1 MNLIA
6 FSAIAKHSVTDIFL
20 VNPNDAIK
28 MMDADN
34 DGYNSDEDCNDNDP
48 LTYPGA
54 AYNESDTECMTDS
67 DGDGYGDV
75 FAVSPIIPGT
85 DCEDSNP
92 GNNPGGTEIL
102 NGFDDNCNGQIDE
115 GLCGNFIV
123 EAGEACD
130 DGGSNDPA
138 NSCYNCQF
146 VNDADGDGF
155 NSAFDCNDDDINI
168 NPNATEIPNNDV
180 DEDCNGLAEVY
191 DLALTTTTNS
201 PINNSIGDIIKFTF
215 TIANEGNTNV
225 DNIVLQV
232 TNPSGFTPVDMDNT
246 PLGWDNVASSFTVIS
261 ELSPSSNISIDYY
274 IQLEVGSSEEDFTII
289 GEITSFEDLQGN
301 LLVDFDSEPNNSEAS
316 EDDQDEAFAF
326 PCGSDCLLT
335 CRNNV
340 NVSVDELN
348 CMIEITPS
356 SISEDIDT
364 DCDFYYTITLFDE
377 DGLELPTNVID
388 ASMVGMLITYELSE
402 PECNNKCSGTALI
415 EDKMAPTL
423 SAQDFTVSCV
433 TLNEQGTAAMLLP
446 TVSDNCQ
453 NTLPVELLSEVEI
466 NVDCNNPDSDDLI
479 GYIERTYIVQDAEGN
494 ISDPVTQTI
503 TLERVTIG
511 AIARPTDFI
520 FPLDTISCSSG
531 YATDEFGNPDVSVT
545 GVPTTIQENYDQA
558 SAIFDYIDISVP
570 GNLILIGDD
579 ESVDVDLGASFPLFD
594 MTFNVISVNT
604 NGFIS
609 TASGDAVPNSEC
621 PLSLDPN
628 SLANTNGAR
637 IYALQDDLSADTT
650 EDVLAGVYY
659 EYMTESPVLTPS
671 GMLTGVSIF
680 QWKVDH
686 FEASGDYD
694 LDFQAL
700 LFDNGEITFQYN
712 EIGEEMGSEAT
723 VGIQSF
729 AMDDNT
735 MPLHATTISCN
746 TPNSVSSLSA
756 VGLIPPTM
764 GGIDLY
770 PFPEGVS
777 CNGYSQYNDQIV
789 YTDSCM
795 TKILR
800 TFTIGEWRC
809 NDTNERYFNQ
819 MIDIMDVEGPTM
831 DQLPDI
837 TVSTEPFSCE
847 ANVLLPAIS
856 PDDDCNKADIVIDIE
871 YEVGSRI
878 ENAIEDV
885 IVEMPLGIYTVTY
898 IATDK
903 CGNESRMSFTVTVI
917 DAVVPTAICN
927 ADQIS
932 VGNDPSFF
940 TAVALDNGSFDDCGP
955 VTLAIARTDDPG
967 YPDLAIFT
975 DELEFGCIDI
985 GNTYEVALL
994 VTDTAN
1000 NTSICTSNLLIEDGI
1015 APFFAD
1021 IPEDITI
1028 DCTEDIDTYP
1038 FDNPTVVDNCDLP
1051 DAFTVSLDTIDIN
1064 LCGESMIERVFTIN
1078 DSDISDVQLIQIN
1091 FVNQLAV
1098 TGTIDDSTVEGCD
1111 ASDAPAQTTVSG
1123 LVELDGDLL
1132 ITDACVEL
1140 TVTSTDETAGICPLV
1155 ITRTYVVQD
1164 ACGNTTADIVHTIIV
1179 EDTTAPVVTGS
1190 ITDSA
1195 VEGCDASAAPSAVT
1209 TVSAMEDLGDLMIAD
1224 ACTADEDL
1232 TVTSSDDSAGT
1243 CPLVITR
1250 TYVVQDACGNTT
1262 AGVVHTITVD
1272 DTVAP
1277 IFTNPPTSISVQ
1289 IEANETVADLDIIAE
1304 VDETCIF
1311 STSYVIVYDDE
1322 SEFEGDGSDASG
1334 EYPVGE
1340 HEVTFTATDDC
1351 GNSATLI
1358 VMVTV
1363 NTPSNIATIEGS
1375 IYTESFEEVNSVQIG
1390 LTGID
1395 AFYQTTEENGEYAFS
1410 DIPMGHDYMV
1420 YPYKNDNH
1428 KNGLTTLDLVLI
1440 QRHILG
1446 LGDLESP
1453 YKMIAADINNSQSIS
1468 SVDLVILR
1476 KIILGIYD
1484 DFPNN
1489 RSWRFIDAQYNFLD
1503 ATDPWLGSVPE
1514 DYEITHLDS
1523 DMKIDFIGVKTG
1535 DVNGSAIANIQSK
1548 SSETRSDNKWLLS
1561 ICDKFVKKDENV
1573 VLEVKAENISKV
1585 YGWQYTLESKDLS
1598 FIAIESASAN
1608 LSNQNIRRENSNLH
1622 MSYGHAVGLELEPN
1636 DIIYTMI
1643 FKATRS
1649 GKLSDM
1655 LNISNRGLTAESY
1668 HKDLEIN
1675 NVEIRWNESVE
1686 ESDLTQG
1693 FSVAQ
1698 NEPNPWNERTSVD
1711 YYIPTA
1717 GDVKIVIKDVRG
1729 RVLFKSASY
1738 KESGNHTQDIEDSF
1752 LDGNGVLVYEVHY
1765 SGKLISNRMIH
1776 IR

>member
-1 MNLIA
+1 MGKLTNTSLRLGILASINLSFLSARIFKCFILFLLMNLIA

-20 VNPNDAIK
+20 VNPNDAIT

-34 DGYNSDEDCNDNDP
+34 DGYTSDVDCDDNDP

-67 DGDGYGDV
+67 DGDGYGDLL
-75 FAVSPIIPGT
+75 AVSPIIPGT
-85 DCEDSNP
+85 DCDDSN
-92 GNNPGGTEIL
+92 NFMNPGGTEI
-102 NGFDDNCNGQIDE
+102 
-115 GLCGNFIV
+115 
-123 EAGEACD
+123 
-130 DGGSNDPA
+130 
-138 NSCYNCQF
+138 
-146 VNDADGDGF
+146 
-155 NSAFDCNDDDINI
+155 
-168 NPNATEIPNNDV
+168 PNNNV

-191 DLALTTTTNS
+191 DLALTTITSS
-201 PINNSIGDIIKFTF
+201 PIDNSIGDTIKFTF
-215 TIANEGNTNV
+215 IIANEGNTNV

-232 TNPSGFTPVDMDNT
+232 TNPSGFTPVDIDNT
-246 PLGWDNVASSFTVIS
+246 LLGWDNVASSFTVIS

-289 GEITSFEDLQGN
+289 GEITSFEDLLGN
-301 LLVDFDSEPNNSEAS
+301 SVEDIDSQPNNSEAS

-326 PCGSDCLLT
+326 PCGSNCVLT

-402 PECNNKCSGTALI
+402 PECDNKCSGTALI

-446 TVSDNCQ
+446 VVSDNCQ

-466 NVDCNNPDSDDLI
+466 NVDCNNTDSDDLI

-511 AIARPTDFI
+511 AIAGPTNII

-558 SAIFDYIDISVP
+558 SAIFDYIDISVT
-570 GNLILIGDD
+570 GDLILIGDD

-609 TASGDAVPNSEC
+609 TASGDAVPDNEC

-650 EDVLAGVYY
+650 EDTLAGVYY

-712 EIGEEMGSEAT
+712 EIGTEMGSGAT

-746 TPNSVSSLSA
+746 TPNSVNSLSA

-777 CNGYSQYNDQIV
+777 CNGYSQYEDQIV

-809 NDTNERYFNQ
+809 SDINERYFNQ

-837 TVSTEPFSCE
+837 TVSTEPLSCE
-847 ANVLLPAIS
+847 AKVLLPAIS

-878 ENAIEDV
+878 ENAIGDV

-917 DAVVPTAICN
+917 DAVVPTAICD

-940 TAVALDNGSFDDCGP
+940 TAVALDNGSFDYCGS

-967 YPDLAIFT
+967 YPDLGIFT
-975 DELEFGCIDI
+975 DTLEFGCIDI
-985 GNTYEVALL
+985 GDTLEVALL

-1000 NTSICTSNLLIEDGI
+1000 NTSICTSTLIIEDGI
-1015 APFFAD
+1015 APVFAN

-1051 DAFTVSLDTIDIN
+1051 DAFTVSLDTIDID
-1064 LCGESMIERVFTIN
+1064 LCGESMIKRVFTIN
-1078 DSDISDVQLIQIN
+1078 DSDVSDEQLIQIN

-1098 TGTIDDSTVEGCD
+1098 TGSIDDSTVEGCD

-1123 LVELDGDLL
+1123 LLELDDDLL

-1164 ACGNTTADIVHTIIV
+1164 ACGNTTADIVHTITV

-1190 ITDSA
+1190 ITDST
-1195 VEGCDASAAPSAVT
+1195 VEGCGASDAPDAET
-1209 TVSAMEDLGDLMIAD
+1209 TVAGLENLEGTLMIAD
-1224 ACTADEDL
+1224 ACDL
-1232 TVTSSDDSAGT
+1232 TVTSSDASTGT
-1243 CPLVITR
+1243 CPVVVTR
-1250 TYVVQDACGNTT
+1250 TYVVADACGNTT
-1262 AGVVHTITVD
+1262 AGIVHTISVD

-1277 IFTNPPTSISVQ
+1277 TFDPLTDISVE
-1289 IEANETVADLDIIAE
+1289 IGENDSVFVEVIAE
-1304 VDETCIF
+1304 VVDSCNF
-1311 STSYVIVYDDE
+1311 STSYVIAYEDLSE
-1322 SEFEGDGSDASG
+1322 SGGIGSDASG
-1334 EYPVGE
+1334 NYPGGQ
-1340 HEVTFTATDDC
+1340 HIVTFTATDDC
-1351 GNSATLI
+1351 GNSATLS

-1363 NTPSNIATIEGS
+1363 NLPSNIATIEGS

-1410 DIPMGHDYMV
+1410 DILMGHDYMV
-1420 YPYKNDNH
+1420 YPYKNNNH
-1428 KNGLTTLDLVLI
+1428 KNGVTTLDLVLI

-1446 LGDLESP
+1446 LGDLDSP

-1476 KIILGIYD
+1476 KIILGVYD
-1484 DFPNN
+1484 KFPNN

-1503 ATDPWLGSVPE
+1503 ATDPWLGGVPE

-1535 DVNGSAIANIQSK
+1535 DVNGSAIANVQSK

-1561 ICDKFVKKDENV
+1561 ISDKFVEKDENV
-1573 VLEVKAENISKV
+1573 ILEVKAENISKV
-1585 YGWQYTLESKDLS
+1585 YGWQYTIESKDLS

-1622 MSYGHAVGLELEPN
+1622 MSYGHAAGLELEPN

-1668 HKDLEIN
+1668 HKNLEIN

-1686 ESDLTQG
+1686 ESDLAQG